1 MTRQQARANLVSI
14 GIAEP
19 TEEQIT
25 AYLDQVGG
33 ETKREKD
40 RADRYK
46 ADADRTAQLQQQLD
60 DLNNQNLSDIEKAN
74 KDRDQALGR
83 IDELTKQLRSMQ
95 TMQSLAERGI
105 VGDDAK
111 SLINEDGSI
120 NFETLGKIIS
130 DRETSAAA
138 AKERELLQNTPNPKG
153 GSGNGNGPEKSLAET
168 LAEKVMPKSV
178 TNNDIV
184 NQYLNR

>member
-1 MTRQQARANLVSI
+1 MTRQQARANLVAI

-25 AYLDQVGG
+25 NYLDQVGG
-33 ETKREKD
+33 ETKRERD

-46 ADADRTAQLQQQLD
+46 ADADRTADLQKQLD
-60 DLNNQNLSDIEKAN
+60 DLNSANLSEVEKAN
-74 KDRDQALGR
+74 RDREDALKQ
-83 IDELTKQLRSMQ
+83 IAALNKQLTTMQ

-105 VGDDAK
+105 VGEDAK

-184 NQYLNR
+184 NQYLHH